1 MKTFMAKSQEVNRKW
16 YVVDANGLTLGRLA
30 TEVASVLKGKGKPT
44 YTPHVNCG
52 DYVIVVNADKIVL
65 TGKKWDEKL
74 YRSHSEYNGGLRT
87 YTAKELMDRF
97 PTRIVE
103 KAIYGMLPHTKLG
116 DQMRSLLFVYAG
128 SEHPHQAQKPEV
140 LVIKD

>member
-1 MKTFMAKSQEVNRKW
+1 MANSQTVERKW

-30 TEVASVLKGKGKPT
+30 TEVASVLKGKGKPI

-52 DYVIVVNADKIVL
+52 DYVIVVNADKVVL
-65 TGKKWDEKL
+65 TGNKWDDKL

-87 YTAKELMDRF
+87 YTAKELMAKF
-97 PTRIVE
+97 PTRMVE

-116 DQMRSLLFVYAG
+116 DQMRDLLFVYAG
-128 SEHPHQAQKPEV
+128 ENHPHQAQKPEV
-140 LVIKD
+140 LVINRK